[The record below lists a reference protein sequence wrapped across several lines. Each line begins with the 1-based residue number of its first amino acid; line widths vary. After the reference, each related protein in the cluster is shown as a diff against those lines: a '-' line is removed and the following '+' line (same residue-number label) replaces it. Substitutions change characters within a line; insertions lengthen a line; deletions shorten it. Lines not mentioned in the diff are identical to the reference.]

1 VDWRRLLPLAA
12 VLLALYAVLGS
23 FVASSPPGPLDRAA
37 LALRGHGVP
46 LAVGLTEAATL
57 PVYVG
62 VCVVLLI
69 FGFVRRDWLLRVVIS
84 VATLVAAWQTSDFF
98 KLVFARPRMSGWIA
112 IHETSFSY
120 ASGHATLSAAFYG
133 LWACYLAASGHGRG
147 RLVVAWLLVAF
158 ILAVGWARL
167 ALGAHYLSDVVGGYL
182 LGAAFASLALAA
194 TGALAGSRTPA

>member
-23 FVASSPPGPLDRAA
+23 FVASSPPGPIDRAA
-37 LALRGHGVP
+37 LGLRGHGVP
-46 LAVGLTEAATL
+46 L
-57 PVYVG
+57 PVYLG
-62 VCVVLLI
+62 VCAALLV
-69 FGFVRRDWLLRVVIS
+69 FGFIRRDWLLRVVIS
-84 VATLVAAWQTSDFF
+84 VITLIAAWQTSDFF
-98 KLVFARPRMSGWIA
+98 KLVFARPRMAGWIA

-147 RLVVAWLLVAF
+147 RFVVAWLLVAF

-182 LGAAFASLALAA
+182 LGSAFAALALAA
-194 TGALAGSRTPA
+194 TGALSGARAAA